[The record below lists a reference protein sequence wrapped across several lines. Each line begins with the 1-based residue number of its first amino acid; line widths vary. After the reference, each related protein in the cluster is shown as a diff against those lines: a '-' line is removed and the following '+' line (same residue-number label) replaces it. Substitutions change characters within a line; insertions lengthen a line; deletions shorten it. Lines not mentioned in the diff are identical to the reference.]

1 MTLINFAC
9 HLKKGV
15 SIISMNIWTAGIVL
29 IKQQLFPKE
38 EEFYSSL
45 NIEHMTNK
53 DHKLDIYA

>member
-1 MTLINFAC
+1 
-9 HLKKGV
+9 
-15 SIISMNIWTAGIVL
+15 MNIWTAGIVL